1 MDFRSPLPFFFLAL
15 SSSYAVSVTHPAD
28 YYTAAVFEHARLGN
42 LSSDTPLEFIWKNLN
57 MYQRAA
63 TVAAEKGADIVVFPE
78 YGIFPPNSREG
89 LKNYLEQTPDPH
101 EVRTNPCEL
110 EEEYSNRPI
119 LYTLSCMAKNHNIV
133 IVANTGDIQPCVPQN
148 DSKCRDDGVYQFNTL
163 VAFDRDGTLISRYH
177 KVHLFYERGMDLP
190 QETQNSVFETD
201 FGTFAM
207 FICFDIVFE
216 DIVKAATKVD
226 NIILSTMWI
235 DPMPFMNAAQLWQAW
250 ALGNNVTYLAA
261 NMQIPGY
268 QAVGSGMFSGH
279 FGAIKYTY
287 NPDGFSK
294 LVVSRVPKSKEQRSP
309 FLSSKSSI
317 TVITENGTEEYNE
330 DEDGKDVPDE
340 CSSKILGESDNIFK
354 DYRCLQESMVNYT
367 LIRLTK
373 LSDEVEACSNGM
385 CCSLSYSASSMN
397 ESYFLGVYN
406 GTYNMF
412 NRYFWCVEN
421 CMVVRCDAFNG
432 DECATFPMKSNTV
445 FHTLEIKANFTTEY
459 VYPSVVK
466 SSIRLAPM
474 HEWNHRLAQ
483 EDGNVNG
490 YLKFE
495 SSSEAPLLIAG
506 LNGRCY
512 ERDPPYVR

>member
-1 MDFRSPLPFFFLAL
+1 
-15 SSSYAVSVTHPAD
+15 
-28 YYTAAVFEHARLGN
+28 
-42 LSSDTPLEFIWKNLN
+42 
-57 MYQRAA
+57 MYEKAA
-63 TVAAEKGADIVVFPE
+63 TVAARKGADIIVFPE

-89 LKNYLEQTPDPH
+89 LKNYLEQTPDPR
-101 EVRTNPCEL
+101 EVWANPCEQK
-110 EEEYSNRPI
+110 EEFANRTI
-119 LYTLSCMAKNHNIV
+119 LYTLSCMAKKSNIV
-133 IVANTGDIQPCVPQN
+133 VVAASGDIQPCVPQN
-148 DSKCRDDGVYQFNTL
+148 DSKCRDDGVNQFNTL
-163 VAFDRDGTLISRYH
+163 VAFDRNGTLISRYH

-190 QETQNSVFETD
+190 QEPQNSMFETD

-216 DIVKAATKVD
+216 DIAKAATQVD

-235 DPMPFMNAAQLWQAW
+235 DPMPFMNAVQLWQAW

-261 NMQIPGY
+261 NIQIPGY
-268 QAVGSGMFSGH
+268 SAVGSGMFSGH

-287 NPDGFSK
+287 NPDGLSK
-294 LVVSRVPKSKEQRSP
+294 LVVSRVPKSKEERSP
-309 FLSSKSSI
+309 VVNTESSI
-317 TVITENGTEEYNE
+317 TVITENDTEEYNE
-330 DEDGKDVPDE
+330 DEDGKDVPVE
-340 CSSKILGESDNIFK
+340 CSSKILGEPEDIFH

-367 LIRLTK
+367 LIKLTK
-373 LSDEVEACSNGM
+373 LSDDLEACSNGM

-432 DECATFPMKSNTV
+432 DECAIFQMKSNTV
-445 FHTLEIKANFTTEY
+445 FQRIEIKANFTAEH

-474 HEWNHRLAQ
+474 QEWNHDLTK
-483 EDGNVNG
+483 EDGYQNG
-490 YLKFE
+490 YVKFE
-495 SSSEAPLLIAG
+495 SNSAAPLLFAG